1 MRSERANF
9 VIRRKYVGGSAND
22 VGFLRQPDSTFDMIV
37 SEFETETGAYAGDH
51 KNDKVAFLEWRYQF
65 NVVQQYAYESSF
77 PVVEVETPDGIS
89 LELEF
94 SEGPAPMPPMTRRI
108 CNGFSPWRAGRNCGT
123 G

>member
-1 MRSERANF
+1 MRNEKANF
-9 VIRRKYVGGSAND
+9 VIRRKYVGGFEND
-22 VGFLRQPDSTFDMIV
+22 VGFLRQPDGTFDMIV
-37 SEFETETGAYAGDH
+37 SEFETGTGAYAGGH

-65 NVVQQYAYESSF
+65 NVVQQYAYENCFS
-77 PVVEVETPDGIS
+77 VVEVETPDSIS

-94 SEGPAPMPPMTRRI
+94 SEGPAPMPPMTHHI